1 MYSSRRLA
9 ATMAVISMLS
19 AGMSSSGGGA
29 YVKPI
34 EKTRMKGLSSEEM
47 GTKGNGKKLSRA
59 KRKAKAM
66 KINMRK
72 H

>member
-1 MYSSRRLA
+1 MYNTRRLA
-9 ATMAVISMLS
+9 ATMTALSMLS
-19 AGMSSSGGGA
+19 AGMGSLGGGA

-59 KRKAKAM
+59 QRKAKA
-66 KINMRK
+66 RK
-72 H
+72 RK

>member
-1 MYSSRRLA
+1 MIYNTRRLA
-9 ATMAVISMLS
+9 ATMAALSMLS
-19 AGMSSSGGGA
+19 AGMSPSGGGA

-59 KRKAKAM
+59 QRKAKS
-66 KINMRK
+66 RK
-72 H
+72 RK

>member
-1 MYSSRRLA
+1 MHSSRRLA
-9 ATMAVISMLS
+9 ATMAAISMLS
-19 AGMSSSGGGA
+19 AGIGSSGGGA
-29 YVKPI
+29 CVKPI
-34 EKTRMKGLSSEEM
+34 EKTQMKGLSSEEM

-59 KRKAKAM
+59 QRKAKAM

>member
-1 MYSSRRLA
+1 MYGSRRLA
-9 ATMAVISMLS
+9 TTMAALSMLL
-19 AGMSSSGGGA
+19 AGMDSSNGGA
-29 YVKPI
+29 YIKPI
-34 EKTRMKGLSSEEM
+34 EKTQMKGLSSEEM

-59 KRKAKAM
+59 QRKAKSM